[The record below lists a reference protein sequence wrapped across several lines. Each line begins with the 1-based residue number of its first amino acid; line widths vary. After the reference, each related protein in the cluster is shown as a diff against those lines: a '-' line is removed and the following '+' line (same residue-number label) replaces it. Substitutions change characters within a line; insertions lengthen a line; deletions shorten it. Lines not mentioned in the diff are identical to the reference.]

1 MDVALADE
9 RVGSVTERLAAAA
22 GAAALAFGAAA
33 IWYFDPAKETFFPI
47 CPLYRLTGFACPGC
61 GMTRAFHAL
70 FSGDLVAALDY
81 NALVPVFAGLL
92 GFFFV
97 SLSLYAV
104 RGRGLRI
111 ELIRPWMLWG
121 ILILLA
127 AFGVLRNLPLYP
139 FSILFP

>member
-1 MDVALADE
+1 MDAVFAD
-9 RVGSVTERLAAAA
+9 RRLGSLTERLAAGA
-22 GAAALAFGAAA
+22 GAGALAFGSIAV
-33 IWYFDPAKETFFPI
+33 WYFDPLKETFFPV
-47 CPLYRLTGFACPGC
+47 CPLFRLTGFACPGC

-104 RGRGLRI
+104 RGHGLRI
-111 ELIRPWMLWG
+111 ELIRPWALWG
-121 ILILLA
+121 IFIVLLL
-127 AFGVLRNLPLYP
+127 FGVLRNVPFYP